1 MSQLQPISNY
11 PRKQGCPKCGKA
23 AVENRLCRVC
33 REGPLWKLPLLVFAL
48 GTGVSL
54 ASIVTGFIFL
64 GAAVILI
71 PLGLV
76 LLCGTAISSTLLL
89 AKAVRRKI
97 EEP

>member
-1 MSQLQPISNY
+1 MTKFQRDSNY

-23 AVENRLCRVC
+23 AEVNRLCRVC

-48 GTGVSL
+48 GAGVSF
-54 ASIVTGFIFL
+54 ASIVTGLIFL
-64 GAAVILI
+64 GAAVMLI

-76 LLCGTAISSTLLL
+76 LLCGTAITSTLLL